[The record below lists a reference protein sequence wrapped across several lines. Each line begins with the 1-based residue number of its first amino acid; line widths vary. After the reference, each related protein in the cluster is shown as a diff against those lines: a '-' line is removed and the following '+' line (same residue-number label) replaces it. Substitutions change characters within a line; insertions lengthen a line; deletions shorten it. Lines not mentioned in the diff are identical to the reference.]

1 MADFALLPDQGSA
14 DFGGTMKLWGA
25 ETGIGFEKLGI
36 WLSNVPRGFT
46 LFNFDFAFY
55 GVVIAIGAL
64 LGLTLSMQ
72 HAKRN
77 GEDPD
82 LYYYYAIPAILI
94 GVLGARIYY
103 IIFNFEIY
111 RDNPLLMLNIRDG
124 GLAIYG
130 GIIAAVVWL
139 IIYSRMK
146 KASFWLM
153 TDTACLGLL
162 VGQIFGRWG
171 NFFNREVFGKFSDGL
186 FSMQI
191 DITCPLL
198 WPEFNP
204 QYVSDAELAQMYLG
218 RDSMLQKIIEV
229 RQNIYVNQAGVS
241 VISVHPT
248 FLYESLCNLAL
259 LIILLIYS
267 KHKKF
272 DGEMFIYYVGGYG
285 LVRFFIEGV
294 RTDQLFIGNTALAVS
309 QVLSAILV
317 AAAVV
322 MWFIL
327 RSHAKKKGTL
337 RED

>member
-1 MADFALLPDQGSA
+1 MG
-14 DFGGTMKLWGA
+14 LWGA

-46 LFNFDFAFY
+46 LFNYNFAFY
-55 GVVIAIGAL
+55 GVVIAVGAL

-72 HAKRN
+72 HAKKN

-82 LYYYYAIPAILI
+82 LYFYYAIPAILI

-103 IIFNFEIY
+103 IIFNFDLY
-111 RDNPLLMLNIRDG
+111 RDNPMLMFNIRDG

-130 GIIAAVVWL
+130 GVIAAVIVL
-139 IIYSRMK
+139 IVYTRIK
-146 KASFWLM
+146 KANFWLM
-153 TDTACLGLL
+153 TDTGCLGLL

-186 FSMQI
+186 LSMQI
-191 DITCPLL
+191 DVNCSLL

-204 QYVSDAELAQMYLG
+204 ELVSDARLAEMYAG
-218 RDSMLQKIIEV
+218 RADMLRKITEV
-229 RQNIYVNQAGVS
+229 RQNIYVNSAGVQ

-248 FLYESLCNLAL
+248 FLYESLWNLGL
-259 LIILLIYS
+259 LIFILLYS

-272 DGEMFIYYVGGYG
+272 DGELFIYYIGGYG
-285 LVRFFIEGV
+285 IGRFWIEGV

-309 QVLSAILV
+309 QVLSGCLV
-317 AAAVV
+317 VFAVI
-322 MWFIL
+322 MWFVL
-327 RSHAKKKGTL
+327 RNRAAKKQ
-337 RED
+337 

>member
-1 MADFALLPDQGSA
+1 
-14 DFGGTMKLWGA
+14 MKLWGA

-46 LFNFDFAFY
+46 LFNFNFAFY

-64 LGLTLSMQ
+64 LGLTLSMR
-72 HAKRN
+72 HAGKN

-82 LYYYYAIPAILI
+82 LYFYFAIPAILF

-103 IIFNFEIY
+103 IIFNFDIY

-130 GIIAAVVWL
+130 GIIAAVIWL
-139 IIYSRMK
+139 VVYTRLK

-153 TDTACLGLL
+153 IDTGCLGLL

-186 FSMQI
+186 LSMQI
-191 DITCPLL
+191 DVSCPLL

-204 QYVSDAELAQMYLG
+204 ELVSDASLAQMYAG
-218 RDSMLQKIIEV
+218 RSGMLAKIMEV
-229 RQNIYVNQAGVS
+229 RQNIYVNAAGVS

-248 FLYESLCNLAL
+248 FLYESLWNLAL
-259 LIILLIYS
+259 LIFILIYS

-272 DGEMFIYYVGGYG
+272 DGELFVYYIGGYG
-285 LVRFFIEGV
+285 IGRFWIEGV

-309 QVLSAILV
+309 QVLSAVLVV
-317 AAAVV
+317 AAVIL
-322 MWFIL
+322 WFIL
-327 RSHAKKKGTL
+327 RKRAEKKRIT
-337 RED
+337 EN